1 MVFQLQQAEDLRV
14 QSVLTQFGGHG
25 VNRVD
30 VFHGDDAGLRNV
42 AEQRDFLLQFRGN
55 VMVAAAKQNVRLNP
69 DAQHFFY
76 AVLRGLGFQFTGGG
90 DERHQRDVHKERI
103 LRAHFQAHLADGFE
117 EGKRLDVANRA
128 ANLDDNNVDA
138 FGNFPDGRLDLVS
151 DVRDYLDG
159 FAEVITAALFGE
171 DRFVDAAGRPV
182 IVAGKLGVRE
192 AFIVAEI
199 EVRLRAVLGDKH
211 FTMLKRAH
219 RTWINVEV
227 RVAFL
232 QGDFET
238 ATFEETADRG
248 GSYALSK

>member
-1 MVFQLQQAEDLRV
+1 MVFQLQQTEDLRV
-14 QSVLTQFGGHG
+14 QSFLTQFGGHG

-128 ANLDDNNVDA
+128 ANLD
-138 FGNFPDGRLDLVS
+138 G

-232 QGDFET
+232 QCDFET